1 MGRIAVVGLLSLL
14 LAPQEIK
21 YRTNWNEAL
30 KEAKA
35 SKKLVILMF
44 VNKNLKDS
52 VRFETETLTNA
63 SVVSALQQH
72 ICIKIDPEGTD
83 EENALWQKFGQ
94 ARPPMSYVCD
104 PDGKLLTPVSALKA
118 EYFAAPIASA
128 GSAYFNKIQPAR
140 EALARDPNQAD
151 KLVMMGEAY
160 EKLNN
165 PDESAAAYNKAVD
178 VLIKKGDKA
187 GALKLIE
194 GQLKSYYDAK
204 WYVQARASCMK
215 VSELDP
221 ADSSKLGAQAAWII
235 GMADCKEAKWQNA
248 ITGMRAACDKYKD
261 APNMDQMLFTLGS
274 AYMYARDNANAIAI
288 FEEIVK
294 KYPNSE
300 TKNIAQI
307 QIDKLSK
314 SK

>member
-1 MGRIAVVGLLSLL
+1 MMLAAV
-14 LAPQEIK
+14 LALTTLTPQDVK
-21 YRTNWNEAL
+21 WRASWPEAL

-35 SKKLVILMF
+35 SKKLVILVF
-44 VNKNLKDS
+44 FKAGYKDCP
-52 VRFETETLTNA
+52 RFEKETLSSP

-94 ARPPMSYVCD
+94 ATPPMTYVCD
-104 PDGKLLTPVSALKA
+104 PDGKLLTAVSALKA
-118 EYFAAPIASA
+118 EYYAGPIAQA

-140 EALARDPNQAD
+140 ESLAKDPNQPD
-151 KLVMMGEAY
+151 KLVMIGEAY
-160 EKLNN
+160 ERLNS

-178 VLIKKGDKA
+178 LLVKKGDKA

-215 VSELDP
+215 VAELDP
-221 ADSSKLGAQAAWII
+221 SDSTKMGAQAAWII
-235 GMADCKEAKWQNA
+235 GMADCKDRKWQNA

-274 AYMYARDNANAIAI
+274 AYMYAGDKTSAIET
-288 FEEIVK
+288 FETIVQ

-300 TKNIAQI
+300 TKNVAQI
-307 QIDKLSK
+307 QIDKLRK
-314 SK
+314 

>member
-1 MGRIAVVGLLSLL
+1 MGRIAVIGLLSLL
-14 LAPQEIK
+14 LTPQDIK
-21 YRTNWNEAL
+21 WRANWTEAL

-35 SKKLVILMF
+35 SKKLVILVF
-44 VNKNLKDS
+44 FNKGFKDCLK
-52 VRFETETLTNA
+52 FEAETLPNA
-63 SVVSALQQH
+63 AVVSALQQH
-72 ICIKIDPEGTD
+72 VCVKIDPEGTD

-94 ARPPMSYVCD
+94 ARPPMTYVCD

-140 EALARDPNQAD
+140 EALAKDPNQAD

-194 GQLKSYYDAK
+194 GQMKSYYEAK
-204 WYVQARASCMK
+204 WYVQARASCQK
-215 VSELDP
+215 VSDLDP
-221 ADSSKLGAQAAWII
+221 ADATKLGAQAAWII

-248 ITGMRAACDKYKD
+248 ITGMKAACARYKD

-274 AYMYARDNANAIAI
+274 AYMYARDKENAIAT

-307 QIDKLSK
+307 QIDKLRK
-314 SK
+314 

>member
-187 GALKLIE
+187 GALRLIE

-204 WYVQARASCMK
+204 WYVQARPSCQK